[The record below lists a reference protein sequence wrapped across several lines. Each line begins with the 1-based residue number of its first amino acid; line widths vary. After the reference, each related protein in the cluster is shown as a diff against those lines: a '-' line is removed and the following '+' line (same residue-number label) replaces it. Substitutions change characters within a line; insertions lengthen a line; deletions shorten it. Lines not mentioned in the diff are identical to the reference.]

1 MNSTFLRVVSGVVF
15 VPALI
20 LISQAGRGWFL
31 CLAQWIIFAGTWEF
45 YLMMEAK
52 GVNPSKKVGVGAV
65 LILMVLTYW
74 GGTAPLGFFLAV
86 FMIVITLRELFRAE
100 TALPIYD
107 IATTVF
113 GVLYVGWLGAHFVLL
128 REMPREIGTAYAT
141 GSAFLLYAFLMAW
154 SCDTAAYFVGL
165 SIGKH
170 RLFPRVS
177 PKKSVEGAVGG
188 FFAAIGGAALGRV
201 WFVKDAHGDP
211 LISLTE
217 ALVLGALV
225 GVANQLGDL
234 VESLIKRD
242 AEVKDTSGTI
252 PGHGGVLDRF
262 DSLLFSAP
270 VTYWYLLLVV
280 FR

>member
-1 MNSTFLRVVSGVVF
+1 MSTLLRVLSGIVF
-15 VPALI
+15 VPALVMA
-20 LISQAGRGWFL
+20 SRAGRGWFL
-31 CLAQWIIFAGTWEF
+31 FLVEWILLAGTWEF

-52 GVNPSKKVGVGAV
+52 GISPSKKVGVGATLV
-65 LILMVLTYW
+65 LGILTYW
-74 GGTAPLGFFLAV
+74 GGTASLGIFLAAFV
-86 FMIVITLRELFRAE
+86 IVITLRELFRVE
-100 TALPIYD
+100 SALPIYD

-113 GVLYVGWLGAHFVLL
+113 GVLYVGWLGVHFVLL
-128 REMPREIGTAYAT
+128 REIGREIDMPYAT

-165 SIGKH
+165 GIGKH

-177 PKKSVEGAVGG
+177 PKKSVEGAIAG
-188 FFAAIGGAALGRV
+188 FLAAIAGAAWGRA
-201 WFVKDAHGDP
+201 WFVRDVHGEP
-211 LISLTE
+211 LLGLAE
-217 ALVLGALV
+217 ALVLGGLV
-225 GVANQLGDL
+225 GIANQLGDL

-242 AEVKDTSGTI
+242 ADVKDTSETI

-270 VTYWYLLLVV
+270 VTYWYLVLLV